1 MITKTIEIQDL
12 PKQFMEFLSLIS
24 EGTEVIFKRDNTPFA
39 RLVPMGTSLSK
50 PRVAGLNK
58 NSIWMSDDFD
68 APLPDSFWL
77 GTAG

>member
-1 MITKTIEIQDL
+1 VPTKTIEIQDI

-24 EGTEVIFKRDNTPFA
+24 DGTEVVFKRDNKPFA
-39 RLVPMGTSLSK
+39 RLTPMITTPSK

-58 NSIWMSDDFD
+58 NPIWMSEDFD